1 MDFINNIIPVTIA
14 SSIEAFYRSS
24 LNTILNYSING
35 SYSGKLFP
43 NMHIQVPTRILYI
56 NGLKQSNIYFN
67 NIDNKYNNNMTN
79 ILKVVGP
86 GVLMSPISSI
96 LEACNVE
103 EINKKPLYKRWT
115 DGYLFRCKREIIFA
129 YGLNNLSNNC
139 KNYIPTNNNM
149 YSTVGGS
156 LIAGSIAGYLSHIP
170 HILSTLKLM
179 QPHKSY
185 SELFS
190 SMHTLSYNKIPEPIP
205 IKYHSKIIPVIT
217 LFFPKGVMIRTVQIT
232 GSFIVLNGI
241 IELSKIIN
249 L

>member
-1 MDFINNIIPVTIA
+1 
-14 SSIEAFYRSS
+14 
-24 LNTILNYSING
+24 
-35 SYSGKLFP
+35 
-43 NMHIQVPTRILYI
+43 
-56 NGLKQSNIYFN
+56 
-67 NIDNKYNNNMTN
+67 
-79 ILKVVGP
+79 
-86 GVLMSPISSI
+86 
-96 LEACNVE
+96 
-103 EINKKPLYKRWT
+103 
-115 DGYLFRCKREIIFA
+115 
-129 YGLNNLSNNC
+129 
-139 KNYIPTNNNM
+139 M